1 MPKYPLAMTSDGKKA
16 KGKMKK
22 MKPEAFLEAAR
33 KLTAS
38 EGDRDIINKF
48 KDDIKSGEPMG
59 PLKLHKDGKEDG
71 RHRATAAKELGVG
84 EVPVIDERT
93 QKALGG
99 ALTSDDPNKFFS
111 DVMKFSF
118 AVLPLLRPG
127 YLKEVPKQGFA
138 HGGHVLEDDYST
150 HYLPE
155 VGRQVMADGGVP
167 GQRFAAMDPS
177 MLVGTS
183 PQPYRGGAAYTDPG
197 GLKVAAPFVSG
208 LAGGYPVFNLPAPSA
223 PEKEEEAP
231 ASPAPSGP
239 DPMVLLALM
248 KAAKMFADGGAV
260 ESPRSI
266 ADLLREIEN
275 EETIRKTLQAIQGT
289 SEPSEGSTTTRGG
302 SSPTT
307 PQETDMEALL
317 GRVMGTTPA
326 GELRTPGIIES
337 VPFDSPKQKMD
348 PGEYISRGS
357 TAARAHPFV
366 FEKTPYHFG
375 EDFARGGV
383 TDALNAVRKLAGTPA

>member
-1 MPKYPLAMTSDGKKA
+1 MDDRTKA
-16 KGKMKK
+16 VISS
-22 MKPEAFLEAAR
+22 L
-33 KLTAS
+33 
-38 EGDRDIINKF
+38 D
-48 KDDIKSGEPMG
+48 
-59 PLKLHKDGKEDG
+59 ED
-71 RHRATAAKELGVG
+71 
-84 EVPVIDERT
+84 RT

-99 ALTSDDPNKFFS
+99 SLTSDDPNKFFS

-138 HGGHVLEDDYST
+138 HGGHVLEDDYPT
-150 HYLPE
+150 RYLPE

-183 PQPYRGGAAYTDPG
+183 QQPYRGGAAYTDPG
-197 GLKVAAPFVSG
+197 GLKVAAPFVTG
-208 LAGGYPVFNLPAPSA
+208 MQGGYPTFNVPQPSETK
-223 PEKEEEAP
+223 PERGSLASLLGLFGLFGGKGRLSELFGRNEAR
-231 ASPAPSGP
+231 A
-239 DPMVLLALM
+239 
-248 KAAKMFADGGAV
+248 GGAQ
-260 ESPRSI
+260 ESPPSI
-266 ADLLREIEN
+266 VDLLREIEN
-275 EETIRKTLQAIQGT
+275 EEMVRKTLQSIQGT
-289 SEPSEGSTTTRGG
+289 SEPSEGSATTRGG
-302 SSPTT
+302 SSPMT
-307 PQETDMEALL
+307 PPETDMEALL